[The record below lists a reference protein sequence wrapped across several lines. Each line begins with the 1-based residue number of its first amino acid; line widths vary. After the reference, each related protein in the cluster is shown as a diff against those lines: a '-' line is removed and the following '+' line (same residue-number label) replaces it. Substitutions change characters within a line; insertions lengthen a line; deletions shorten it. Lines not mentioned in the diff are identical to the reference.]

1 MLMYGTQWGTLA
13 ALADYKKTV
22 IFYYKSHR
30 NLYQVL
36 QVTFV
41 QLNAQ

>member
-1 MLMYGTQWGTLA
+1 MLMYWSQWGTLA
-13 ALADYKKTV
+13 ALADYTKNV

-41 QLNAQ
+41 HLNVQ

>member
-1 MLMYGTQWGTLA
+1 MLMYWSQWGTLA
-13 ALADYKKTV
+13 ALADYTKNV

-36 QVTFV
+36 QVMFV
-41 QLNAQ
+41 HLNVQ